1 MKNLW
6 CRHCVLCLTVSQANT
21 IHLRA

>member
-1 MKNLW
+1 LK
-6 CRHCVLCLTVSQANT
+6 VSQANT